1 VGEEGTGQPGTKE
14 EAGGGRGERPSVEM
28 PRSRVKKSYLDSQP
42 VKMVPPV
49 QDVTTDVE
57 VDALRRLPGIPVCV
71 DEPLVRVD
79 EPHHCSIELPG
90 PWVERSWAEG
100 QR

>member
-1 VGEEGTGQPGTKE
+1 VVQGVGEEGTGRPGKKE

-49 QDVTTDVE
+49 
-57 VDALRRLPGIPVCV
+57 
-71 DEPLVRVD
+71 
-79 EPHHCSIELPG
+79 
-90 PWVERSWAEG
+90 
-100 QR
+100 